1 MKLRFNLFWKIFLWL
16 WLTLILFI
24 AVHFILM
31 GYSRDRIHIEPL
43 SDSALADLQ
52 HQAERQATRP
62 FRERPPAPHMHRRF
76 HGLPPDGRHEEP
88 RRLELFFLNNQ
99 GNDIRGRPLAQALA
113 LLHNRYLESG
123 RPGAVYQQQDLYM
136 GPVVINRD
144 GEMHYVYS
152 HRHLRGLGQE
162 HIRMIWSQIPKNL
175 LLSAVLITFPVCFAL
190 AWYLSSPIRRLQ
202 QATHEFSATRKVPA
216 QIAPLQK
223 RGDEFGDLARD
234 FSRMA
239 ARVQNTLESQKRL
252 LSDVSHELRSPLAR
266 LRIAL
271 GLVQQKTADEPGA
284 YRKELDQ
291 MILECERIDS
301 LIGQLLDLARLDR
314 GSSNTETTSFDLCEL
329 ILDIKHDAELE
340 AGQKNLTL
348 RTSLPDSQPMK
359 GVPEILRAGVEN
371 VLRNALRHA
380 PIGSE
385 IDIRLSACE
394 TSQLLTIRDRG
405 PGVDTAHIDK
415 IFEPFYRP
423 QYARERDSGGSG
435 LGLAIAKRA
444 IEYHGGTI
452 QAENAADGG
461 LQVNIRLPGA
471 PEKDSPVHESPVWQN
486 TD

>member
-31 GYSRDRIHIEPL
+31 AYSRDRVHIEPVP
-43 SDSALADLQ
+43 DSALADLQ
-52 HQAERQATRP
+52 RLAERLETRP
-62 FRERPPAPHMHRRF
+62 FPGPFGKQSPVPHIHRHFRNLTPDSR
-76 HGLPPDGRHEEP
+76 HGEPGR
-88 RRLELFFLNNQ
+88 LDLFFLNRQ
-99 GNDIRGRPLAQALA
+99 GNDIGGKPLAQALV
-113 LLHNRYLESG
+113 LLHNRYLENG
-123 RPGAVYQQQDLYM
+123 RPGIIYQQQDLYM
-136 GPVVINRD
+136 GPLVINRG
-144 GEMHYVYS
+144 GETHYVYS
-152 HRHLRGLGQE
+152 HRRLRGLGQE
-162 HIRMIWSQIPKNL
+162 HIRMIWSQTPKNL

-202 QATHEFSATRKVPA
+202 QATHEFSSTQKVPA

-234 FSRMA
+234 FSQMA

-271 GLVQQKTADEPGA
+271 GLVQQKTADQPGA
-284 YRKELDQ
+284 YRRELDQ

-301 LIGQLLDLARLDR
+301 LIGQLLDIARLDR
-314 GSSNTETTSFDLCEL
+314 DSPNTETTPFDLCEL

-348 RTSLPDSQPMK
+348 RTSLPDRQLMK

-380 PIGSE
+380 PANSE
-385 IDIRLSACE
+385 IDIRLTKGE
-394 TSQLLTIRDRG
+394 TSRLLTIRDRG
-405 PGVDTAHIDK
+405 PGVDAAHIDK

-452 QAENAADGG
+452 LAENAGGGG
-461 LQVNIRLPGA
+461 LQVSIRLPVM
-471 PEKDSPVHESPVWQN
+471 PEKGSPHS
-486 TD
+486 

>member
-31 GYSRDRIHIEPL
+31 GYSRERIHIEPVP
-43 SDSALADLQ
+43 DSAVAELQRLAEWL
-52 HQAERQATRP
+52 ATHP
-62 FRERPPAPHMHRRF
+62 LPGPSGESLPAPHIHRHFRD
-76 HGLPPDGRHEEP
+76 LPGGRHEES
-88 RRLELFFLNNQ
+88 RRPDLFFLNKQ
-99 GNDIRGRPLAQALA
+99 GHDIGGKPLTQALL

-123 RPGAVYQQQDLYM
+123 RPGVVYQQQDLYM
-136 GPVVINRD
+136 GPLVLNRN
-144 GEMHYVYS
+144 GETHYVYS
-152 HRHLRGLGQE
+152 HRRLRGLGQE
-162 HIRMIWSQIPKNL
+162 HIRMIWSQTPKNL

-202 QATHEFSATRKVPA
+202 QATHEFSSTQRVPA
-216 QIAPLQK
+216 QIAPLIN

-234 FSRMA
+234 FSQMA
-239 ARVQNTLESQKRL
+239 TQVQNTLESQKRL

-271 GLVQQKTADEPGA
+271 GLVQQKTADQPGA
-284 YRKELDQ
+284 YGRELDQ

-301 LIGQLLDLARLDR
+301 LIGQLLDIARLDR
-314 GSSNTETTSFDLCEL
+314 NPPNTETTSFDLCEL
-329 ILDIKHDAELE
+329 ILDIKRDAELE
-340 AGQKNLTL
+340 AGQKTLTL
-348 RTSLPDSQPMK
+348 RTSLPDVQIME

-380 PIGSE
+380 PANSE
-385 IDIRLSACE
+385 IDIRLSADE
-394 TSQLLTIRDRG
+394 TSRLLTIRDRG
-405 PGVDTAHIDK
+405 PGVDPTHIDK

-452 QAENAADGG
+452 HAENAGDGG
-461 LQVNIRLPGA
+461 LQVNIRLPKT
-471 PEKDSPVHESPVWQN
+471 PDTDSSYS
-486 TD
+486 